1 MADDV
6 DEPKNI
12 LNDFKILVAK
22 VNDDNKNKKKKLD
35 EMKELLEICKK
46 EYQKLHSE
54 HENLRKKYDNLVT
67 QYNRTK
73 KSKLIW
79 KEKRKIV
86 IETESEKLDE
96 KNEEEEQTEE
106 ESEVDEV
113 IPQKKE
119 KNTHQIKKD
128 IKKIKQKSN

>member
-35 EMKELLEICKK
+35 EMKEWLEICKK
-46 EYQKLHSE
+46 GYQKLHSE

>member
-73 KSKLIW
+73 KSKLIR

-86 IETESEKLDE
+86 IPQDFEETESGKLDE
-96 KNEEEEQTEE
+96 ENEEEEQTEE

-113 IPQKKE
+113 IPQKKNP
-119 KNTHQIKKD
+119 KNTHQ
-128 IKKIKQKSN
+128 